1 MRSPELAASLLT
13 QGTLVER
20 TWPEFGEDG
29 FAEEVRRRLAEVG
42 LALVKADGQWLARA
56 ADRGEQEGFEPM
68 FEPNDGHVAVLACLW
83 LHLRYLPRMRGEL
96 DGEREE
102 PSISVEEIE
111 HAFPAYKETT
121 YVRGVLTYLKNM
133 RFIRQWNERI
143 FAGPYLAAID
153 EEAADV
159 LAREALRDF
168 KLRRYLR
175 RRAEEVLGDAVDESD
190 VADANHGEADRG
202 DRVSAAEVSD
212 AAD

>member
-1 MRSPELAASLLT
+1 VRRPELAASLLT
-13 QGTLVER
+13 QGTLVEGS
-20 TWPEFGEDG
+20 WPELGEEA
-29 FAEEVRRRLAEVG
+29 FAEDVRRRLAEVG
-42 LALVKADGQWLARA
+42 LTLVKANGHWLARA
-56 ADRGEQEGFEPM
+56 ADRGEHEGFEPM
-68 FEPNDGHVAVLACLW
+68 FEPNDGHMAVLACLW
-83 LHLRYLPRMRGEL
+83 LHLRYLPRLRGEL
-96 DGEREE
+96 DDKHDE

-111 HAFPAYKETT
+111 HAFSGYPPR
-121 YVRGVLTYLKNM
+121 YVGIVLGYLKNT

-175 RRAEEVLGDAVDESD
+175 RRAEELLGDGAEEDRRADNEGSD
-190 VADANHGEADRG
+190 DADGDDRA
-202 DRVSAAEVSD
+202 SATEWSD